1 MSVRSQ
7 LETECQKA
15 VNNKLNIST
24 KPIIDNESEALIID
38 VRSGWGV
45 NFLSNTVNAAKHTK
59 ESIYYDNWSL

>member
-1 MSVRSQ
+1 VFTSLPDLGVCILFLHAMMSVRSQ

-38 VRSGWGV
+38 VRSG
-45 NFLSNTVNAAKHTK
+45 
-59 ESIYYDNWSL
+59 